1 MAASCLFFCVYY
13 RGFRGNTASMLASST
28 REKCRSLLHNGK
40 LDCTPTHTFYKGEAC
55 TQSRAPIWEIT
66 CPFIIDELVRTR
78 LALRTRTRTVVNIAL
93 LASIK

>member
-1 MAASCLFFCVYY
+1 
-13 RGFRGNTASMLASST
+13 MLASST

-55 TQSRAPIWEIT
+55 TQSRAPI
-66 CPFIIDELVRTR
+66 IIDELVRTR